1 MKNEIFKK
9 IRNEN
14 ILLIIFFGVM
24 PIILLFFIS
33 SIFSKIFRAKESE
46 YIRNLPFEMTEDDSF
61 NKSFEDFEYVKDVF
75 INDDKIDFITMEKN
89 LEICAMYYEPR
100 FSRNREN
107 LIPSPSDK
115 IEIYAEFLKKHH
127 TIIGE
132 ITRKDNAIRFESAGF
147 EFGKWR
153 YFDTGYVYSP
163 DVDLSALSEENLRS
177 LGYLGVNKTKHP
189 HWYSYGLAGTLF

>member
-33 SIFSKIFRAKESE
+33 SIFSKMFRAKESE
-46 YIRNLPFEMTEDDSF
+46 YIRNLPFETTEDDSF
-61 NKSFEDFEYVKDVF
+61 NKSFEDFAYVKDVF

-89 LEICAMYYEPR
+89 LEISALYYEPR

-107 LIPSPSDK
+107 LIPSPSNK
-115 IEIYAEFLKKHH
+115 IEIYTEFLQKHH
-127 TIIGE
+127 TMIGSIE
-132 ITRKDNAIRFESAGF
+132 RKDDSVRFCSSGF

-163 DVDLSALSEENLRS
+163 DVDLSALSEENLRR
-177 LGYLGVNKTKHP
+177 LGYLGVNKMKHP